1 MLWYRDKMQYI
12 RGNEVSEGVQ
22 VFGGY
27 FINSDGQTE
36 VQNKALILAEENR
49 RNKVVQIELS
59 AEEQDIVNELSKND
73 E

>member
-12 RGNEVSEGVQ
+12 RGNEVCEGVQ

-36 VQNKALILAEENR
+36 AQNKALILAEENR
-49 RNKVVQIELS
+49 HNKVVQIELS
-59 AEEQDIVNELSKND
+59 AEEQAIVNELSKND